1 MKVLS
6 RYIAWQALK
15 GIFVAMTIV
24 TSIIMLVDFVEG
36 SRNIGADADLNAG
49 QVLTLTALKT
59 PFLVEQTIPFIILFG
74 IMGALFNM
82 NRRSELIV
90 MRASGQS
97 AWKFLTP
104 ILVLV
109 VLLGAMWTVLI
120 NPVAINALSK
130 HDDVLARFEG
140 KTSSKQD
147 KPIWLR
153 EGTEYE
159 QTVIFAPSYNL
170 ATRTLSKP
178 EFTISTTEPE
188 GGQSFSHRFDA
199 QSAQLLQTGY
209 WQLNDVLESQ
219 QDGTQQHNKNVSIP
233 TILTPKDIQEAQSGF
248 RFLPIWKLPNE
259 INELTKAGFSNTEQ
273 RLRFHKLLSLP
284 LTLLAM
290 AVIAAGVSMRLTR
303 EGGTLRFMLTGAA
316 LGFAVFFVENMIKAF
331 GETGSISV
339 PIAVWLIPI
348 FVLTSGLAY
357 LSRLE
362 DG

>member
-6 RYIAWQALK
+6 RYITWQAIK
-15 GIFVAMTIV
+15 GIFLATAIV

-36 SRNIGADADLNAG
+36 SRNIGADANLNAG

-59 PFLVEQTIPFIILFG
+59 PFLVEQTIPFIVLFG

-90 MRASGQS
+90 MRASGLS
-97 AWKFLTP
+97 AWRFLTP
-104 ILVLV
+104 IMLLVIF
-109 VLLGAMWTVLI
+109 LGAAWTLLA
-120 NPVAINALSK
+120 NPLAINALSK

-159 QTVIFAPSYNL
+159 QTVIYAPSYNL
-170 ATRTLSKP
+170 STRTLAKP
-178 EFTISTTEPE
+178 EFTISTTDAD

-199 QSAQLLQTGY
+199 ESAQLLQTGY
-209 WQLNDVLESQ
+209 WQLSQVLESQ
-219 QDGTQQHNKNVSIP
+219 VDGTQQLNKNVSLP
-233 TILTPKDIQEAQSGF
+233 TKLTPKDIQEAQSGF
-248 RFLPIWKLPNE
+248 RFLPIWKLPAE
-259 INELTKAGFSNTEQ
+259 ISALTKAGFSNTEQ

-284 LTLLAM
+284 LTLLSM

-331 GETGSISV
+331 GETGAISATM
-339 PIAVWLIPI
+339 AVWLIPI
-348 FVLTSGLAY
+348 FVLTCGLVY